1 RDEPRVSPHRAGR
14 NLLNMDPPE
23 HSRLRR
29 LVAKAFTARRVE
41 QLRPR
46 TRQIAD
52 DLLGSMAAA
61 GPPADL
67 IGSFAGPLPVTLICD
82 PLGVPVADRV
92 QFRSWAE
99 AILSTTSLSQQ
110 QRADYIT
117 RLGGYVAEQIELRR
131 RTPTGDLLGALVLA
145 RDEHD
150 RLSELELV
158 ELSVGLLSAGY
169 ETTPNQPAA
178 PAYGL

>member
-1 RDEPRVSPHRAGR
+1 RVSPHRAGR

-29 LVAKAFTARRVE
+29 LVSKAFTARRIE

-46 TRQIAD
+46 ARQIAD
-52 DLLGSMAAA
+52 ELLDSMVAS
-61 GPPADL
+61 GWPADL
-67 IGSFAGPLPVTLICD
+67 LESFAVPLPVTVICEL
-82 PLGVPVADRV
+82 LGVPGADRV
-92 QFRSWAE
+92 QFRSWSE

-117 RLGGYVAEQIELRR
+117 RLGGYVAGQIELRR
-131 RTPTGDLLGALVLA
+131 RTPTDDLLGALVLA

-150 RLSELELV
+150 RLSELELI
-158 ELSVGLLSAGY
+158 EL
-169 ETTPNQPAA
+169 
-178 PAYGL
+178 